1 MIPHQF
7 KPSYMHILTYLW
19 IVFTVSEAVLL
30 ISRRA
35 KKESAKK
42 DGDKR
47 SLLLLWITIPVCLTF
62 GGFIIEYN
70 NWHFNFSTKAAGIVV
85 AVIGFMI
92 RWTAIV
98 QLGKMFTVDV
108 SISTAH
114 ILKTNGLYKVV
125 RHPSY
130 LGLIVII
137 GGIALCM
144 NNILS
149 LIIIV
154 IPIFLAINYR
164 IRVEE
169 KALINEFGDQYL
181 QYKNHVSRIIP
192 GIY

>member
-1 MIPHQF
+1 
-7 KPSYMHILTYLW
+7 MHVLILLV
-19 IVFTVSEAVLL
+19 VFTLSEVTLL
-30 ISRRA
+30 VSRRSR
-35 KKESAKK
+35 KESAKK

-47 SLLLLWITIPVCLTF
+47 SLLLLWITISTCLTF
-62 GGFIIEYN
+62 GSIIIAYN
-70 NWHFNFSTKAAGIVV
+70 NWHFNFSTTTSGIVV
-85 AVIGFMI
+85 AVIGFII
-92 RWTAIV
+92 RWIAIV

-130 LGLIVII
+130 LGLILILA
-137 GGIALCM
+137 GIALCL
-144 NNILS
+144 NNVLS

-169 KALINEFGDQYL
+169 NALIDEFGDQYL
-181 QYKNHVSRIIP
+181 QYKTHVSRIIP